1 MPNSM
6 TGYGLGVSEQNGR
19 TVTVECRSVNHRYL
33 DLSLRLPF
41 ALSSFEMPIRQLF
54 KDELSRGRVDIFVT
68 VTTDESVPRN
78 IAVDEALALGYTEAV
93 KRLEHIA
100 KRETKDL
107 VALVA
112 AQRGALTEEEL
123 TEDQETLKSQL
134 LEAAAS
140 AIEALKA
147 TRRAEGERLAT
158 DLRNKT
164 TSFKKLIDDVAKRSP
179 EVVDLYR
186 EKLLVRAEELL
197 GESYPEWYD
206 HQRLFAETALFAD
219 RSSIDEEVT
228 RLRSH
233 ATALETNLSLTGPVG
248 RKLDFLIQEINRE
261 VNTIGS
267 KANDLDIANT
277 VVLMKT
283 QLEAIRE
290 QVQNLE

>member
-33 DLSLRLPF
+33 DLSLRLPSS
-41 ALSSFEMPIRQLF
+41 LSSFEMEIRQLF
-54 KDELSRGRVDIFVT
+54 KDELSRGHVDIFVT
-68 VTTDESVPRN
+68 IGTDASVPRE
-78 IAVDEALALGYTEAV
+78 ITVDTALALGYIESIKTLERITE
-93 KRLEHIA
+93 RQ
-100 KRETKDL
+100 TDDL

-112 AQRGALTEEEL
+112 AQRGVL
-123 TEDQETLKSQL
+123 TEDEHAEDRETIEGQL

-140 AIEALKA
+140 ALEALKA
-147 TRRAEGERLAT
+147 ARRAEGERLAS
-158 DLRNKT
+158 DLLSRT
-164 TSFKKLIDDVAKRSP
+164 ASFKKLVDDVAKRSP

-186 EKLLVRAEELL
+186 KKLLVRAEELL

-228 RLRSH
+228 RLFSH
-233 ATALETNLSLTGPVG
+233 ITALEANLSVTGPVG
-248 RKLDFLIQEINRE
+248 RRLDFLIQEMNRE

-267 KANDLDIANT
+267 KANDLDIAKT
-277 VVLMKT
+277 VVMMKT

>member
-6 TGYGLGVSEQNGR
+6 TGYGLGVSERNGR
-19 TVTVECRSVNHRYL
+19 TATVECRSVNHRYL
-33 DLSLRLPF
+33 DLSLRLPSS
-41 ALSSFEMPIRQLF
+41 LSSFEMEIRQLF
-54 KDELSRGRVDIFVT
+54 KDELSRGHVDIFVT
-68 VTTDESVPRN
+68 IATDASVPRE
-78 IAVDEALALGYTEAV
+78 ITVDTALALGYIESIKTLERITE
-93 KRLEHIA
+93 RQ
-100 KRETKDL
+100 TDDL

-112 AQRGALTEEEL
+112 AQRGVL
-123 TEDQETLKSQL
+123 TEDEHAEDRETIEGQL

-140 AIEALKA
+140 ALEALKA
-147 TRRAEGERLAT
+147 ARRAEGERLAS
-158 DLRNKT
+158 DLLSRT
-164 TSFKKLIDDVAKRSP
+164 ASFKKLVDDVAKRSP

-186 EKLLVRAEELL
+186 KKILVRAEELL

-233 ATALETNLSLTGPVG
+233 ITALEANLSVTGPVG
-248 RKLDFLIQEINRE
+248 RRLDFLIQEMNRE

-267 KANDLDIANT
+267 KANDLDIAKT
-277 VVLMKT
+277 VVMMKT

>member
-33 DLSLRLPF
+33 DLSLRLPS
-41 ALSSFEMPIRQLF
+41 ALSSFEMPIRQLT
-54 KDELSRGRVDIFVT
+54 KEELSRGRVDIFVT
-68 VTTDESVPRN
+68 VETDASIPRQ
-78 IAVDEALALGYTEAV
+78 ITVDEALARGYMKAIKE
-93 KRLEHIA
+93 LEQIA
-100 KRETKDL
+100 DRQACDL
-107 VALVA
+107 VALVV
-112 AQRGALTEEEL
+112 AQRGVL
-123 TEDQETLKSQL
+123 TEDEQSEDQDTLEGQL
-134 LEAAAS
+134 LEAAAL
-140 AIEALKA
+140 AIDALKA
-147 TRRAEGERLAT
+147 TRFEEGERLAT
-158 DLRNKT
+158 DLRSKT
-164 TSFKKLIDDVAKRSP
+164 ASFQKLVDDVEKRSP
-179 EVVDLYR
+179 EVVEFYR
-186 EKLLVRAEELL
+186 EKLLARAEELL

-206 HQRLFAETALFAD
+206 QQRLYAETALFAD

-233 ATALETNLSLTGPVG
+233 ATALEANLSLTGPVG
-248 RKLDFLIQEINRE
+248 RKLDFLIQEMNRE

-267 KANDLDIANT
+267 KANDLDIAKT

>member
-6 TGYGLGVSEQNGR
+6 TGYGFGVSEQNGR

-33 DLSLRLPF
+33 DLSFRLPS
-41 ALSSFEMPIRQLF
+41 ALSSFEMAVRQLF
-54 KDELSRGRVDIFVT
+54 KDELSRGRVEIFVT
-68 VTTDESVPRN
+68 VATDESVSRN
-78 IAVDEALALGYTEAV
+78 IVVDEALARGYTEAV

-100 KRETKDL
+100 DRKTRDL
-107 VALVA
+107 IALVV
-112 AQRGALTEEEL
+112 AQRGVLTEDERA
-123 TEDQETLKSQL
+123 EDQETLQGQL

-140 AIEALKA
+140 AIEALKT
-147 TRRAEGERLAT
+147 TRLDEGERLAT
-158 DLRNKT
+158 DLRAKT
-164 TSFKKLIDDVAKRSP
+164 ASFQKLVDDVAKRSP

-233 ATALETNLSLTGPVG
+233 VTALEANLSLTGPVG
-248 RKLDFLIQEINRE
+248 RKLDFLIQEMNRE

-267 KANDLDIANT
+267 KANDLDIAKT

>member
-19 TVTVECRSVNHRYL
+19 TVMVECRSVNHRYL
-33 DLSLRLPF
+33 DLSLRLPSS
-41 ALSSFEMPIRQLF
+41 LSSFEMEIRQLF
-54 KDELSRGRVDIFVT
+54 KDELSRGHVDIFVT
-68 VTTDESVPRN
+68 IATDASVPRE
-78 IAVDEALALGYTEAV
+78 IAVDTALALGYIESIKTLERITE
-93 KRLEHIA
+93 RQ
-100 KRETKDL
+100 TDDL

-112 AQRGALTEEEL
+112 AQRGVL
-123 TEDQETLKSQL
+123 TEDEHAEDRETIEGQL

-140 AIEALKA
+140 ALEALKA
-147 TRRAEGERLAT
+147 ARRAEGERLAS
-158 DLRNKT
+158 DLLSRT
-164 TSFKKLIDDVAKRSP
+164 ASFKKLVDDVAKRSP

-186 EKLLVRAEELL
+186 KKLLVRAEELL

-228 RLRSH
+228 RLFSH
-233 ATALETNLSLTGPVG
+233 ITALEANLSVTGPVG
-248 RKLDFLIQEINRE
+248 RRLDFLIQEMNRE

-267 KANDLDIANT
+267 KANDLDIAKT
-277 VVLMKT
+277 VVMMKT

>member
-6 TGYGLGVSEQNGR
+6 TGYGLGVSERNGR

-33 DLSLRLPF
+33 DLSLRLPSS
-41 ALSSFEMPIRQLF
+41 LSSFEMEIRQLF
-54 KDELSRGRVDIFVT
+54 KDELSRGHVDIFVT
-68 VTTDESVPRN
+68 IATDASVPRE
-78 IAVDEALALGYTEAV
+78 IAVDTALALGYIESIKTLERITE
-93 KRLEHIA
+93 RQ
-100 KRETKDL
+100 TDDL

-112 AQRGALTEEEL
+112 AQRGVL
-123 TEDQETLKSQL
+123 TEDEHAEDRETIEGQL

-140 AIEALKA
+140 ALEALKA
-147 TRRAEGERLAT
+147 ARRAEGERLASDFLSRT
-158 DLRNKT
+158 A
-164 TSFKKLIDDVAKRSP
+164 SFKKLVDDVAKRSP

-186 EKLLVRAEELL
+186 KKLLVRAEELL

-233 ATALETNLSLTGPVG
+233 ITALEANLSVTGPVG
-248 RKLDFLIQEINRE
+248 RRLDFLIQEMNRE

-267 KANDLDIANT
+267 KANDLDIAKT
-277 VVLMKT
+277 VVMMKT